1 MPIARRPRVSAL
13 MTPLAIMALGAAA
26 LAGCNP
32 NSATEIGTFTPSL
45 VNGDVRYSAAD
56 IAAQAKAV
64 GVENARVQQVVGRPL
79 DPIIGALETQ
89 DIQAHLVAKSPQYGR
104 LPDDLAG
111 YKRELGDLLDT
122 SPTPLLAVQNEE
134 AVDRFW
140 LDTPDN
146 YLTLLRAAA
155 EVANARDVPVTNGGI
170 DRGPIALATWNH
182 LRLTRGTAYADQFLD
197 VVFDSQPGLRDPL
210 QGISPSDPDPY
221 RHLTNPIIDRW
232 REAEYLLAH
241 YGTGAGDVPID
252 YVNFHW
258 YVSDQ
263 TGFRETG
270 DYTDMRALA
279 DVVTSIEEMTGKPAV
294 TNEIGQWG
302 RTTEAVTGFLK
313 LLRNV
318 LEVPWV
324 FWFDA
329 DGMPAQGLHESGRP
343 GVLRPNGE
351 AFARFTADWE
361 RASRR

>member
-1 MPIARRPRVSAL
+1 MSTAVRPRREAL
-13 MTPLAIMALGAAA
+13 ATSIVLLVGVVI

-32 NSATEIGTFTPSL
+32 KSGTQIGTFTPAV
-45 VNGDVRYSAAD
+45 VNGSVHYSPEGVAAE
-56 IAAQAKAV
+56 ARAV
-64 GVENARVQQVVGRPL
+64 GVRHARVQQVVGRP
-79 DPIIGALETQ
+79 PNRVIAALEAQ
-89 DIQAHLVAKSPQYGR
+89 DIRAHLVVKSPQYGR
-104 LPDDLAG
+104 LPDDLAR
-111 YKRELGDLLDT
+111 YKQDLGELLNT

-134 AVDRFW
+134 TVDRFW
-140 LDTPDN
+140 IDTPDN
-146 YLTLLRAAA
+146 YLRLLRAATD
-155 EVANARDVPVTNGGI
+155 VANARDVPVTNGGI
-170 DRGPIALATWNH
+170 DRAPIALATWNH
-182 LRLTRGTAYADQFLD
+182 LRLTRGTAHADQFLD
-197 VVFDSQPGLRDPL
+197 VVFDSQPALRNPL
-210 QGISPSDPDPY
+210 QGVSSTDPDPY
-221 RHLTNPIIDRW
+221 SRVADAISERW
-232 REAEYLLAH
+232 REAEYLLSR
-241 YGTGAGDVPID
+241 YGTGPGDVPID
-252 YVNFHW
+252 FVNFHW

-270 DYTDMRALA
+270 DYTDMEALT

-351 AFARFTADWE
+351 AFARFMADWE
-361 RASRR
+361 PRPRR